1 MASIDYI
8 RLDCTKSEINRFSTG
23 SNFQSCGMQSFVQE
37 GWGQQH
43 HGVKSFACNTPP
55 KSSEDSHDV
64 VTKRGAVTGQMLREN
79 FHLPLHTVA
88 KKFGMCT
95 TAFKKLCRRLDIP
108 KWPHRQLRGIDKKI
122 AALKTELTYSSATEK
137 NQYLAGLS
145 SLEVQKAR
153 LAQGAFQAGG
163 QEGDS
168 DDSESPSQNSGIE
181 INATPP
187 PHDNRREADAESG
200 SEDASS
206 PDDDERKNPLD
217 SEGLFVGNVLTL
229 RELRENFHLPLR
241 TVAKKFGMC
250 TTAFKKL
257 CRRYSIAKW
266 PHRQLRG
273 IDKKIAALKAEMNYS
288 SIDKSSAKINLQKLE
303 EAKAK
308 LAFSSG
314 RDCTSKRNDGDHSIS
329 GESLVASSAIHHS
342 MQVSSLVLDEKKENL
357 IVSEDSSTKRVG
369 IQNLLCDEDDADD
382 DEADNASDNANI
394 VEVPANIDK
403 IPSNVVLTEDILRQH
418 FHLPLQ
424 VVAKKFGM
432 CTTAFKK
439 LCRRFSIAKW
449 PHRQLRGIDKRIAAL
464 KAELNYCT
472 LDKDSAMR
480 NLSLLEE
487 EKARLSRVALGW
499 QAAST
504 KGKSSAI
511 ETESSNTS
519 VNEGVRWP
527 MLPSPSALDLLAT
540 VAGVGND
547 SNQRAM
553 LKDATE
559 ARSGGG
565 LDFSTSR
572 IELKAFNRGGNFASP
587 SSFDTPPLLPMSPS
601 LSHGDMT
608 PLLAPQ
614 LLALGFQSPH
624 TLAKPMGDLSFPGGG
639 LPASL
644 SWLSQGR

>member
-1 MASIDYI
+1 M
-8 RLDCTKSEINRFSTG
+8 F
-23 SNFQSCGMQSFVQE
+23 
-37 GWGQQH
+37 
-43 HGVKSFACNTPP
+43 
-55 KSSEDSHDV
+55 
-64 VTKRGAVTGQMLREN
+64 
-79 FHLPLHTVA
+79 
-88 KKFGMCT
+88 
-95 TAFKKLCRRLDIP
+95 
-108 KWPHRQLRGIDKKI
+108 QLRGIDKKI
-122 AALKTELTYSSATEK
+122 AALKTELTYSSAAEK

-163 QEGDS
+163 NDVES

-187 PHDNRREADAESG
+187 PHDNRREVEAESG
-200 SEDASS
+200 SDEASS
-206 PDDDERKNPLD
+206 PDDDDRKNPAD

-257 CRRYSIAKW
+257 CRRYAIAKW

-288 SIDKSSAKINLQKLE
+288 SIDKSSAKVNLQKLE

-314 RDCTSKRNDGDHSIS
+314 KDCSSKRNDGDHSPLVEPQVARSAS
-329 GESLVASSAIHHS
+329 GNG

-357 IVSEDSSTKRVG
+357 IISEDSSTKRVG
-369 IQNLLCDEDDADD
+369 IQNLLCDDDEADD
-382 DEADNASDNANI
+382 DEADNTSDNANNN
-394 VEVPANIDK
+394 EGSPANSDK
-403 IPSNVVLTEDILRQH
+403 IALNVVLTEDILRHH

-499 QAAST
+499 QA
-504 KGKSSAI
+504 SSATKCKTAANEA
-511 ETESSNTS
+511 ETNSASAKD
-519 VNEGVRWP
+519 VVKWP
-527 MLPSPSALDLLAT
+527 ILPSPSALDLLAT

-547 SNQRAM
+547 SRDKTRHMEGA
-553 LKDATE
+553 E
-559 ARSGGG
+559 VRGGG
-565 LDFSTSR
+565 LDFSASR
-572 IELKAFNRGGNFASP
+572 MDLKPFSRGATLPST
-587 SSFDTPPLLPMSPS
+587 SSFETPPLLPMSPS

-608 PLLAPQ
+608 PLLTPQ
-614 LLALGFQSPH
+614 LLALGFQASHP
-624 TLAKPMGDLSFPGGG
+624 LAKPLADLSFPGARDSSLRLIPTS
-639 LPASL
+639 LP
-644 SWLSQGR
+644 WLSHGR